1 MAIMVERQGY
11 RTVPVLNAP
20 HKPLCGM
27 KSANATYPA
36 NLCPFY
42 GAVAVVWSVLIR
54 SILHKRDAD
63 FKRFLGGL
71 SGDLQG
77 PDNPAPC
84 GVLPGKTARTKRRNE
99 NLSRDY
105 GRLI

>member
-1 MAIMVERQGY
+1 MPI
-11 RTVPVLNAP
+11 
-20 HKPLCGM
+20 
-27 KSANATYPA
+27 YPA

-42 GAVAVVWSVLIR
+42 GDVGVVWSVLIR

-84 GVLPGKTARTKRRNE
+84 GVLLGETTLTKRRNE
-99 NLSRDY
+99 SLSRDY